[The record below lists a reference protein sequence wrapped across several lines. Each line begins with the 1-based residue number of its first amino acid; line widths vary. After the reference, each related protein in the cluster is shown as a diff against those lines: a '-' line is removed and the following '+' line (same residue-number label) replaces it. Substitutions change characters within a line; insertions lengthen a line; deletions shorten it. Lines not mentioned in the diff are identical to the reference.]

1 MPTPTTEPPGT
12 VTARSLRALI
22 ALSLAC
28 AFGIFAF
35 SAAMGLAG
43 SRPVAVIVAVGIGHS
58 SPGSS
63 GGARLFRWMKER
75 PPAP

>member
-1 MPTPTTEPPGT
+1 MRIQTTEPPRT

-35 SAAMGLAG
+35 AAAMGFTVLLT
-43 SRPVAVIVAVGIGHS
+43 R
-58 SPGSS
+58 SPSISGSS
-63 GGARLFRWMKER
+63 CRRFAYHRANSHGYLFV
-75 PPAP
+75 